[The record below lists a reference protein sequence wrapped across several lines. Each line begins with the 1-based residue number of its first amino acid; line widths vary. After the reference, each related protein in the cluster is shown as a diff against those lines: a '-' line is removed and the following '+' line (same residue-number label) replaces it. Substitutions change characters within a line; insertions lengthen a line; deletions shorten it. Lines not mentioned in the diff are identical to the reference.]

1 MTSASGTSARRTRTA
16 LAFATLTGAAFALF
30 VVVGGSEGAPLP
42 TDADGSSHPG
52 SDDDDDVLLPKEI
65 ERQARSG
72 QVRRPIRGTSFP
84 DGVLA
89 LTWDDGPDSVTIDL
103 AKYLRK
109 ENVTATFFVV
119 GGWSAELSM
128 EPGTGANVFETG
140 YERMGTVLPELTRL
154 GHRVGGHTA
163 HHSLLTDL
171 PLLDV
176 DKEIAPSLDAARAAS
191 KGSEVTFFRAPGG
204 AWSDDV
210 GRIAADLDF
219 VGPIH
224 WDIDAKD
231 WDSSL
236 YCRSSPKEECEPSP
250 VQGET
255 RVRADVIARRYLA
268 QIESSRHG
276 IVLFH
281 DRVGHVG
288 SRYALDLAKALIPAL
303 VKRGFVFT
311 SPLLSFGPWAHR
323 LASPDR
329 KPAHGL
335 ALAVDALGACLSRE
349 GRLECHRA
357 VPASQAAPLSFDKDI
372 SPAIDLRFDPDK
384 TVIAMAD
391 LDGDHQAD
399 ACALD
404 TTPPSGALRCVFSKT
419 SAVVTL
425 EGARWDALALG
436 DVDGDGLADA
446 CGHALEGSTI
456 GCAKS
461 NGRSFEPPRP
471 WLGGETAI
479 ANVTERD
486 LRLADLDGDHRAD
499 ICGPRGCALSTGTA
513 FDKDHAWPPPTR
525 SDADGGVAPLFV
537 NGGSDTPGSASLLR
551 LGDVNGDGRADLCAI
566 AGAERALFCALSD
579 GHGWKRATL
588 WASLPQGS
596 VDERAPSLAFELAD
610 INGDGRA
617 DVCTLTS
624 EGVSCAMAP

>member
-1 MTSASGTSARRTRTA
+1 MTSAGGASARKTRTA

-30 VVVGGSEGAPLP
+30 VVVGGSEDTPPA
-42 TDADGSSHPG
+42 TDADGSSH
-52 SDDDDDVLLPKEI
+52 SNDDDDDVLLPKEI

-109 ENVTATFFVV
+109 ENVTATFFAV

-140 YERMGTVLPELTRL
+140 YERMATVLPELTRL

-163 HHSLLTDL
+163 HHALLTDL

-176 DKEIAPSLDAARAAS
+176 DKEIAPSLEAARAAS

-250 VQGET
+250 IQGET

-303 VKRGFVFT
+303 VKRGFVFA
-311 SPLLSFGPWAHR
+311 SPLLSFGPWASR
-323 LASPDR
+323 LPSPDR
-329 KPAHGL
+329 KPARGL
-335 ALAVDALGACLSRE
+335 ALAGAGDALACVARE
-349 GRLECHRA
+349 GRLACHRA
-357 VPASQAAPLSFDKDI
+357 VPANQAAPLSFAKDM

-384 TVIAMAD
+384 ADVAIAD
-391 LDGDHQAD
+391 LDGDHHAD

-404 TTPPSGALRCVFSKT
+404 AAATTVRCVLSKA

-425 EGARWDALALG
+425 EGARWDAFALG

-446 CGHALEGSTI
+446 CGHALEGSGI
-456 GCAKS
+456 WCAKS
-461 NGRSFEPPRP
+461 NGASLAPPRP
-471 WLGGETAI
+471 WIGGENAI
-479 ANVTERD
+479 ASVTERE

-499 ICGPRGCALSTGTA
+499 ICGPKGCALSTGTS
-513 FDKDHAWPPPTR
+513 FDKDHAWPPPSR
-525 SDADGGVAPLFV
+525 STSDGGMAALFV
-537 NGGSDTPGSASLLR
+537 NGASRDTPGSGTLLR

-588 WASLPQGS
+588 WASLPQGPL
-596 VDERAPSLAFELAD
+596 DEQAPSLAFELAD

-617 DVCTLTS
+617 DVCALTS